1 MRKQLLLAI
10 ATHLRQALPELA
22 HIDVWNANLATIQ
35 GESAWPVPS
44 VFIEFEQYQVRQLA
58 NHAYMADV
66 PIVLH
71 VITRSRTARRGIDDA
86 HFAEMLDWFDLIDR
100 IHLAMSTLHGDTFT
114 TPMLTDSIT
123 KHNHAELIE
132 SCERYV
138 TQVRHLGSHR
148 HSGDHRLDIDPKVI
162 IQRV

>member
-35 GESAWPVPS
+35 SESAWPVPS

-71 VITRSRTARRGIDDA
+71 VITRSRTARRCLDDA
-86 HFAEMLDWFDLIDR
+86 HFAEMPDGPDPADPP
-100 IHLAMSTLHGDTFT
+100 HPAQATQPDPSDP
-114 TPMLTDSIT
+114 TPNLTDSIT
-123 KHNHAELIE
+123 NHNHAELIE

-148 HSGDHRLDIDPKVI
+148 HSGDRRLDIDPKVI
-162 IQRV
+162 IERV